1 MADED
6 LTLKDSVNL
15 LEQELNTQNDAL
27 EEIRNVTMYSS
38 RLQGDAETIAYSIN
52 AEMESSKEDFSIVS
66 NKIVEKLGE
75 GLSGKA
81 ESVLKNINNDLAKKA
96 AIIIFFV
103 VGIISYFVFYFLLH
117 LINRLG
123 LTLVIASVLL
133 LTLLILPEVSKT
145 IKVFL
150 GNYEK
155 QITSFAKDTLSPYI
169 EKNTPSSKAQKN
181 KIRELIKFLT
191 SISKSTIEAASV
203 ASTKI
208 AALLELQKKI
218 AELSAF
224 KEEYKY
230 ALGRYL
236 LSSDGVNDEIND
248 FKTASL
254 SKREWITQLSQDL
267 SKILFPGNV
276 ASATTIF
283 EIMYYDSFDENF
295 KDVLWKK
302 LKENDLKFFT
312 KLISKHLS
320 SNETLDNTDLEL
332 LTKIFHKPFD
342 SFSLSKVTTLFY
354 QLRERFKSEKIY
366 LKRAINFLGKEL
378 EDNFLQFYRIEC
390 KSIECDD
397 FDFEF
402 VAKELKVDPS
412 SIRIVYY
419 SFKNPEKGMALF
431 KQTPKQRISNDIAQA
446 LMDGGKV
453 PQNIKIGDVKIIVEE
468 LVELDPDKISLQI
481 KDIAD
486 IFALVEKIDLFASG
500 IGLKT
505 DIATCKEYILKDYSK
520 IILNAR
526 PYQGDKSHIK
536 NLANIIKRLLN
547 WDTISQIAN
556 ANETGGQLPEVLS
569 VIFENMNHDVDY
581 TLFNK
586 EAQKDWILTKALYL
600 FSQKSAGKLES
611 ELGNTLFD
619 SISESMN
626 PEKEISLRNDNIF
639 LKFQEALSSGIFPS
653 YSALVTGIFNNNLQ
667 RLERDGISEKEL
679 KDVKILINNI
689 LNQSLSE
696 DKIRNLLIGRAIQA
710 YMITVPSSSSKPAIL
725 EELDKTGKLKN
736 IANEFA
742 KLEND
747 ERYLQLTNFTK
758 GSGLGTRIGVISPD
772 LMFEDFTRLFDK
784 FLQELFKMNPYPIFI
799 TKISMSET
807 SSQILVKRGG
817 TDGIFEVVKNLVTKY
832 YSEKNQLAL
841 YESTVAQNEELT
853 ARELIIRILESEE
866 SDITLLIEPQ
876 KLASAKN
883 FIPDFDAR
891 KLTDN
896 LLNAFQVKSVG
907 KLCLKLY
914 NEVNANDKESVEAKI
929 WEVIIDNLK
938 EGNKG
943 NSMLG
948 LSREIVSIALKV
960 AEVIFSKT

>member
-6 LTLKDSVNL
+6 PTLKDSVNL
-15 LEQELNTQNDAL
+15 LEQEQSVQNEAL
-27 EEIRNVTMYSS
+27 EEIRNVTGYSS
-38 RLQGDAETIAYSIN
+38 QIQGNAEIIAYSIN
-52 AEMESSKEDFSIVS
+52 AEMESLKEDFSVVS
-66 NKIVEKLGE
+66 NKIVEKFEE
-75 GLSGKA
+75 GLAGKA
-81 ESVLKNINNDLAKKA
+81 ESVLKNIKKDLLKKA

-117 LINRLG
+117 LIDRLG

-133 LTLLILPEVSKT
+133 LTLLIIPEVSKT
-145 IKVFL
+145 MRVFL
-150 GNYEK
+150 RNYEE
-155 QITSFAKDTLSPYI
+155 QITSFARDILSPYI
-169 EKNTPSSKAQKN
+169 EKNTPSSKAQGN
-181 KIRELIKFLT
+181 KIKGIIKFLT
-191 SISKSTIEAASV
+191 TLSKSTIEAASV
-203 ASTKI
+203 VSTKV
-208 AALLELQKKI
+208 AALLDLQKKI
-218 AELSAF
+218 AEINAF
-224 KEEYKY
+224 KKEYKY
-230 ALGRYL
+230 ALERYS
-236 LSSDGVNDEIND
+236 LSSNDIDD
-248 FKTASL
+248 FITASL
-254 SKREWITQLSQDL
+254 SKREWITQLSQHI
-267 SKILFPGNV
+267 SKILFPENST
-276 ASATTIF
+276 SATTVL

-295 KDVLWKK
+295 KDVL
-302 LKENDLKFFT
+302 LKSLEETDREFFAR
-312 KLISKHLS
+312 LVFKHLS

-332 LTKIFHKPFD
+332 LTKIFHKPPD

-354 QLRERFKSEKIY
+354 QLRERFKAEKNY
-366 LKRAINFLGKEL
+366 LLRAIKFLGKEL

-390 KSIECDD
+390 KSTECDD
-397 FDFEF
+397 FDFE
-402 VAKELKVDPS
+402 VLAKELKVDPS

-419 SFKNPEKGMALF
+419 SFKNPEKGKALF

-453 PQNIKIGDVKIIVEE
+453 PQNIKIGEVKIVVEG

-505 DIATCKEYILKDYSK
+505 DLATCKEYILKDYSK

-526 PYQGDKSHIK
+526 SSQGDQGHIM

-547 WDTISQIAN
+547 LDSISQIAN
-556 ANETGGQLPEVLS
+556 TNEIGGQLPKVLA

-600 FSQKSAGKLES
+600 FSQKSAEKLES

-626 PEKEISLRNDNIF
+626 PEKEISLMNDNIF
-639 LKFQEALSSGIFPS
+639 LKFQQALSNGIFPS
-653 YSALVTGIFNNNLQ
+653 YPALVSGIFNNYLQ
-667 RLERDGISEKEL
+667 RLDEDGISEKEL
-679 KDVKILINNI
+679 EDVKILINNI

-725 EELDKTGKLKN
+725 EELDKTDKLKK

-742 KLEND
+742 ESEND

-758 GSGLGTRIGVISPD
+758 GSGLGTRIGIISPD
-772 LMFEDFTRLFDK
+772 LLFENFTRLFDK
-784 FLQELFKMNPYPIFI
+784 FLQELFKMNPYPIFV

-807 SSQILVKRGG
+807 SSQILVKRGS

-832 YSEKNQLAL
+832 YSEREQLAL

-866 SDITLLIEPQ
+866 SDIALLIEPK

-883 FIPDFDAR
+883 LILDLDTR
-891 KLTDN
+891 KITDN

-907 KLCLKLY
+907 ELCLKLY
-914 NEVNANDKESVEAKI
+914 DEVNVNNKESVEAKI
-929 WEVIIDNLK
+929 RKVMIDNLK

-943 NSMLG
+943 NSMLS
-948 LSREIVSIALKV
+948 LSRDIVSIALKV
-960 AEVIFSKT
+960 AEVIFLKT